1 MCHSS
6 VYAVFWTKKKLNLLN
21 KQCLYWNSMQYQ
33 KLQNADFPP
42 WHISTIIFA
51 THLLSCRWYVVQS
64 QPRPLQFQVCQ
75 VATAVMETTQLVL
88 ANLKTFYCSH
98 LIIEQDLSLP
108 KIISK
113 CELLELCHIN
123 HRGQVFFEAQ
133 CRHKQ
138 MDSEGWHPGWAKRV
152 LLHPGIPSSNCTFDW
167 TFLTT

>member
-1 MCHSS
+1 MLTFHLDTYPQSFLPLIYCPVDDTLFKVSPDLCS
-6 VYAVFWTKKKLNLLN
+6 FRYVKL
-21 KQCLYWNSMQYQ
+21 
-33 KLQNADFPP
+33 
-42 WHISTIIFA
+42 
-51 THLLSCRWYVVQS
+51 
-64 QPRPLQFQVCQ
+64 PLQLWKQHSWFC
-75 VATAVMETTQLVL
+75 
-88 ANLKTFYCSH
+88 ANLKTFHCSH